1 MTAKVFVTLKK
12 GVLDPQGK
20 AVEQSLARL
29 GFSEAREVRVGRFIE
44 MAVEAGSREEATKR
58 PQAMPNPYEAPSCQ
72 GTKISSK
79 RFFAFFSAWLMPAS
93 LAIGNVF

>member
-12 GVLDPQGK
+12 GGLDPQGK

-58 PQAMPNPYEAPSCQ
+58 IEDRGQVLNGAYWGRRKSGATAGQ
-72 GTKISSK
+72 
-79 RFFAFFSAWLMPAS
+79 PA
-93 LAIGNVF
+93 

>member
-58 PQAMPNPYEAPSCQ
+58 PQAMPNNRVQATGNSLRSCFAPA
-72 GTKISSK
+72 ISS
-79 RFFAFFSAWLMPAS
+79 A
-93 LAIGNVF
+93 